1 MTLIPKGGLSQRKRP
16 SFTTQKAV
24 FCNAKH
30 GLLYYVCQYVGYQIV
45 TLRSVIHSGHNLD
58 IILFLGRIAYAKDYA
73 DVDTV
78 DD

>member
-1 MTLIPKGGLSQRKRP
+1 MTLIPKGGLSQCERP
-16 SFTTQKAV
+16 PFTTQKAV
-24 FCNAKH
+24 FCIAKH
-30 GLLYYVCQYVGYQIV
+30 GFLYYACQYAGYQMV
-45 TLRSVIHSGHNLD
+45 TLRSVIHSGRNLD

>member
-1 MTLIPKGGLSQRKRP
+1 MTLIPKGGLSQCERP

-24 FCNAKH
+24 FRIAKH
-30 GLLYYVCQYVGYQIV
+30 GLLYYVSQYAGYQIV
-45 TLRSVIHSGHNLD
+45 TLRSVIHSGRNLD